1 MACSR
6 KPEHGRGRRLA
17 AERARRGGFRHVG
30 WLLVVFGLFGLV
42 ALPGCR
48 PRKERPDEPAESPRI
63 VSLSPNTTETLYAIG
78 AGAALVGRSRYC
90 DFPDEVR
97 KLPQVGGYVD
107 PNLEAILALR
117 PTLVTGARGPSGT
130 AVTSKLDARGV
141 GTFFPPTESFS
152 EIDAMILGLGE
163 RTGHEPGAR
172 EVVTRIHERL
182 AALDRALEKAPRVR
196 VLMVFGLD
204 PLSVAGPLSF
214 VDEMLRH
221 AHADNVVTQGGTY
234 PTLGVERVLA
244 LDPDVV
250 INASMAESYGK
261 PRIDKDTPG
270 WANVRAVREGRV
282 ASLDDESLLRPGPRI
297 ARGVSI
303 LAHAVHPD
311 VVLPEETP

>member
-1 MACSR
+1 MASSR
-6 KPEHGRGRRLA
+6 KPERRRGTESAKRRSWRRLGGVLVLVGLA
-17 AERARRGGFRHVG
+17 ALA
-30 WLLVVFGLFGLV
+30 
-42 ALPGCR
+42 GCR
-48 PRKERPDEPAESPRI
+48 SRERSQADHGEAPRI

-78 AGAALVGRSRYC
+78 AGAEIVGRSRYC

-97 KLPQVGGYVD
+97 TLPQVGGYVD

-130 AVTSKLDARGV
+130 AITSKLDARGV
-141 GTFFPPTESFS
+141 RTFFPPTESFA

-163 RTGHEPGAR
+163 KTGHTPGAR
-172 EVVTRIHERL
+172 DVVSRIHRHL
-182 AALDRALEKAPRVR
+182 AALDQALAETPRVR

-204 PLSVAGPLSF
+204 PVSVAGPLSF

-221 AHADNVVTQGGTY
+221 AHAENVVTQGGTY
-234 PTLGVERVLA
+234 PTLGIERVLA

-261 PRIDKDTPG
+261 PRIDRTTPG
-270 WANVRAVREGRV
+270 WANVRAVQEGRV

-297 ARGVSI
+297 AKGVSI
-303 LAHAVHPD
+303 LARAVHPD